1 MPLIA
6 HIHDGWLMVLS
17 YVIALASSY
26 TVITLIG
33 EQQVRKD
40 RLRLF
45 YSAFTT
51 AIGLWSAGFI
61 AMMAYRLPLSSDYYF
76 LFFLLSA
83 VLPFCA
89 FFAAFSIFSDAS
101 TSGSF
106 RRHAAG
112 SVIAGTGVCM
122 MHFLGVYGMHSFVEV
137 EFGFDWIFLSWLW
150 AVIDAYVSFRIAY
163 RYGRKHHG
171 WKALSSIMM
180 GLGLVGMHF
189 LAMRGTTFRYDGGF
203 GNRMTDTNHDMF
215 TASAFG
221 VAALFLLGISVMSVL
236 VNRRLQEA
244 EQKYSSLFE
253 QSPELVIVTDMD
265 GVVVRSNRR
274 SADVIGYEAHEIVGR
289 NVIDFVCR
297 EDLNIAGESFV
308 KSVAGQGHAM
318 EIGIINKSGE
328 RNDVSVSAIPML
340 VEGSTHGVCLIVK
353 NITSDKQMKQ
363 QLQQLTE
370 RLMRD
375 VTELKQAREMIQ
387 RSEKLSVAGE
397 LAAGIAHEI
406 RNPLTSIKGFIQ
418 LLKERMPQSYY
429 GIILDEIGRIEL
441 ITGELLMLSKPQAV
455 EFQPVH
461 VPVILDHVATLLES
475 EANMHNVQIARI
487 YEGHSLTVCCDSNQ
501 LKQVF
506 INMLKNSIE
515 AMPDGGTVTIDAK
528 EEQSDIVIVIRDE
541 GVGISEEKIRML
553 GQPFYTTKEK
563 GTGLGL
569 MVSMNIIENHGGRVQ
584 VYSQLGIGTQIH
596 VVLPSCPALAHSS
609 ASALV

>member
-17 YVIALASSY
+17 YAIAFASSY
-26 TVITLIG
+26 TVTTLIG
-33 EQQVRKD
+33 EQKVRKD

-51 AIGLWSAGFI
+51 GIGLWSAQFI
-61 AMMAYRLPLSSDYYF
+61 AMMAYRPPLSADDHF

-101 TSGSF
+101 TCGSF
-106 RRHAAG
+106 GRLAAG
-112 SVIAGTGVCM
+112 SIIAGTGVCT
-122 MHFLGVYGMHSFVEV
+122 MHFLGVYGMHAFTEV
-137 EFGFDWIFLSWLW
+137 KFGFGWIFISWLW
-150 AVIDAYVSFRIAY
+150 AVINAYFSFWIAY
-163 RYGRKHHG
+163 RYGRNHHG
-171 WKALSSIMM
+171 WKALCSVIM
-180 GLGLVGMHF
+180 GFGLVGVHF
-189 LAMRGTTFRYDGGF
+189 AAMRGTTFRYDSGV
-203 GNRMTDTNHDMF
+203 GNSLTGMQINMF
-215 TASAFG
+215 TASAIG
-221 VAALFLLGISVMSVL
+221 VAALFLLGISVMSLL

-253 QSPELVIVTDMD
+253 QSPELVIVADIE
-265 GVVVRSNRR
+265 GRIVRSNGRA
-274 SADVIGYEAHEIVGR
+274 ADVTGYEADEIVGR
-289 NVIDFVCR
+289 NVIEFVCR
-297 EDLNIAGESFV
+297 EDLEIAGESFV

-318 EIGIINKSGE
+318 EIGIIHKTGE

-340 VEGSTHGVCLIVK
+340 VEGSSQAVCLIVK

-406 RNPLTSIKGFIQ
+406 RNPLTAIKGFIQ

-441 ITGELLMLSKPQAV
+441 ITGELLMISKPQAV
-455 EFQPVH
+455 EFLPVH

-475 EANMHNVQIARI
+475 EANMHNVQIARS
-487 YEGHSLTVCCDSNQ
+487 YEGHCLTVCCDSNQ

-515 AMPDGGTVTIDAK
+515 AMPEGGTVTIEAK
-528 EEQSDIVIVIRDE
+528 EDRSDIVIVIRDE

-569 MVSMNIIENHGGRVQ
+569 MVSMNIIQNHGGRVQ

-596 VVLPSCPALAHSS
+596 VVLPSCHAAVHSS
-609 ASALV
+609 A